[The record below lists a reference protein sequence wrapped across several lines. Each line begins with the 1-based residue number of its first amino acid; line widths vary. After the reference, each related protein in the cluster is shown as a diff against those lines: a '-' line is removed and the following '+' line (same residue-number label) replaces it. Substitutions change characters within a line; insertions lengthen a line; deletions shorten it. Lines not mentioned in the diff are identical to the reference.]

1 MGMRIGS
8 SNNSWAAQSSSNSA
22 ALQQR
27 QQNSQALF
35 ASLSAGDLSGAQTA
49 YSQLSNSNSNAD
61 SNAQAG
67 ASKVINPNSPFAQMG
82 SALQK
87 GDLKSAQAIAIAMQ
101 AKNGKHQHGAKA
113 LTASN
118 NNGLSTP
125 MNSLTTLLTG
135 ANNTQS
141 SNLENS
147 ALYNNSANSSRSN
160 SNFNSSSN
168 SSASTALGIGSKINL
183 SA

>member
-1 MGMRIGS
+1 MGMRVAS
-8 SNNSWAAQSSSNSA
+8 SNNAWAAQANTNTA

-35 ASLSAGDLSGAQTA
+35 ASLSAGDLSGAQSAMTK
-49 YSQLSNSNSNAD
+49 LSTAD

-67 ASKVINPNSPFAQMG
+67 ASKVNNPNSPFSQIG
-82 SALQK
+82 TALQK
-87 GDLKSAQAIAIAMQ
+87 GDLKSAQAIAISMQ

-113 LTASN
+113 LTAEN
-118 NNGLSTP
+118 HTNTSTA

-135 ANNTQS
+135 SNNTS
-141 SNLENS
+141 GSNLQQS
-147 ALYNNSANSSRSN
+147 IAASTSANLTA
-160 SNFNSSSN
+160 SN
-168 SSASTALGIGSKINL
+168 SSASSVLGIGSKINL